1 MSSHHRDLAAS
12 TLLEQRRIER
22 EKQQFVDDTNKK
34 TAEAIS
40 KVRKSSAEQVSKMKD
55 VVKEKN
61 QLIGGIHELAEGV
74 ALEFSTLKRSSKAEA
89 KSLKKSAESRL
100 VKLQQSKQRESVL
113 RESLDSVRETFED
126 KLAEAQEEIAQLKQ
140 QLGDKADVI
149 SGLESELAN
158 AQKEAAV
165 S

>member
-12 TLLEQRRIER
+12 TLLEQRRIEK

-40 KVRKSSAEQVSKMKD
+40 KVRKSSAAQVTQMQD

-61 QLIGGIHELAEGV
+61 KLIEGIHDLAEGV
-74 ALEFSTLKRSSKAEA
+74 ALEYSTLKRSSKAEA
-89 KSLKKSAESRL
+89 ESLKKSADSRL
-100 VKLQQSKQRESVL
+100 LNLQKSKQRESAL
-113 RESLDSVRETFED
+113 RESLDSVKETFED
-126 KLAEAQEEIAQLKQ
+126 KLFKAQEMIAQLKQ
-140 QLGDKADVI
+140 ELGDKADVI
-149 SGLESELAN
+149 LGLEAELAN
-158 AQKEAAV
+158 AQKEVTV

>member
-74 ALEFSTLKRSSKAEA
+74 ALEFSSLKRSSKAEA

>member
-12 TLLEQRRIER
+12 TLLEQRRIEK

-40 KVRKSSAEQVSKMKD
+40 KVRKSSAAQVTKMQD

-61 QLIGGIHELAEGV
+61 KLIEGIHDLAEGV
-74 ALEFSTLKRSSKAEA
+74 ALEYSTLKRSSKAEA
-89 KSLKKSAESRL
+89 ESLKKSADSRL
-100 VKLQQSKQRESVL
+100 LNLQKSKQRESAL
-113 RESLDSVRETFED
+113 RESLDSVKETFED
-126 KLAEAQEEIAQLKQ
+126 KLFKAQEMIAQLKQ
-140 QLGDKADVI
+140 ELGDKADVI
-149 SGLESELAN
+149 LGLEAELAN
-158 AQKEAAV
+158 AQKEVTV